1 MTEVT
6 KHLRRQNDILSARV
20 ASKEQEAKRLEQ
32 VATDMA
38 LLPAACSRQ
47 QPGCLLEL
55 LRLSGLP

>member
-32 VATDMA
+32 VATHMH
-38 LLPAACSRQ
+38 CCQ
-47 QPGCLLEL
+47 QCVTYNSSGCLLEVL
-55 LRLSGLP
+55 HLSGPS

>member
-32 VATDMA
+32 VATHMA
-38 LLPAACSRQ
+38 LLPVVCDRQ
-47 QPGCLLEL
+47 QPGRLLTL
-55 LRLSGLP
+55 LHLSGLL